1 VIRSRKIGPYL
12 ATMLVASNMVGSGIF
27 LLPATLASVGSIT
40 LIGWGIGSVGALLV
54 ALVLAR
60 LAAIAP
66 EAGGP
71 CAYAGEAMGRYMGFQ
86 ATVVY
91 WVSTWTGTIAVAVA
105 ATGYLA
111 SFFPSLAAPANA
123 AFATAAAIWL
133 LTIVNIVGPRFVCQ
147 VETVAVTIGLIP
159 ILLVVAVGWWF
170 FDGEIFRA
178 SWNVRHEPAIKAV
191 PGSLVLL
198 FWAFTGLEAASIATA
213 VVDNPRRN
221 VPIATIGG
229 VIIAALLYTG
239 STTVIMGLIPADKLA
254 RSTAPFADAVR
265 IVLGPGAAAL
275 VALAALL
282 KTLGTLG
289 GQVLCTAQTGKAGA
303 DRGLFPALFARVD
316 RAGIPVLNH
325 LLVAA
330 LMSAVVF
337 VTISP
342 TLGQQF
348 GKLIDVSTTLCLLFY
363 IYACVAMWHYTD
375 PVRDGA
381 AALRYRWIAL
391 FAMLFCLGVIALSD
405 TGLLAVSAIVVF
417 LTFPLYPF
425 FMRPA
430 ARVCAGAP
438 PE

>member
-1 VIRSRKIGPYL
+1 
-12 ATMLVASNMVGSGIF
+12 MLVASNMVGSGIF

-40 LIGWGIGSVGALLV
+40 LIGWGIGSAGALLI
-54 ALVLAR
+54 ALVLGK

-71 CAYAGEAMGRYMGFQ
+71 CAYAGEALGRYMGFQ
-86 ATVVY
+86 ATAIY
-91 WVSTWTGTIAVAVA
+91 WVSTWLGTIAIAVA

-111 SFFPSLAAPANA
+111 TFFPSLSPPLHA
-123 AFATAAAIWL
+123 AFAAAGAIWL

-147 VETVAVTIGLIP
+147 VETAAVSIGLIP
-159 ILLVVAVGWWF
+159 IVLVAVGGWWF
-170 FDGEIFRA
+170 FDAEVFRA
-178 SWNVRHEPAIKAV
+178 SWNVRHEPAVKVI

-213 VVDNPRRN
+213 VVENPRRN

-229 VIIAALLYTG
+229 VIIAALLYTA
-239 STTVIMGLIPADKLA
+239 SSTVIMGLIPADKLA

-303 DRGLFPALFARVD
+303 ERGLFPAVFGRVD

-325 LLVAA
+325 LLVAV
-330 LMSAVVF
+330 LMSGVVF
-337 VTISP
+337 MTKSP
-342 TLGQQF
+342 TLGEQF

-375 PVRDGA
+375 VKRDGA
-381 AALRYRWIAL
+381 AAVRYRWTAML
-391 FAMLFCLGVIALSD
+391 AMLFCLGVIAQSD
-405 TGLLAVSAIVVF
+405 AELLAISAVVVF
-417 LTFPLYPF
+417 ITFPLYPF

-430 ARVCAGAP
+430 G
-438 PE
+438 

>member
-1 VIRSRKIGPYL
+1 
-12 ATMLVASNMVGSGIF
+12 MLVASNMVGSGIF

-40 LIGWGIGSVGALLV
+40 LIGWGIGSVGALLI
-54 ALVLAR
+54 ALVLAK
-60 LAAIAP
+60 LATIAP

-71 CAYAGEAMGRYMGFQ
+71 CAYAGAAMGRYMGFQ
-86 ATVVY
+86 ATAVY
-91 WVSTWTGTIAVAVA
+91 WVSTWLGTIAIAVA

-111 SFFPSLAAPANA
+111 TFFPWLGPPTHA
-123 AFATAAAIWL
+123 AFATAGAIWL

-147 VETVAVTIGLIP
+147 VETAAVSIGLIP
-159 ILLVVAVGWWF
+159 IVLVAVGGWWF
-170 FDGEIFRA
+170 FDSDVFRA
-178 SWNVRHEPAIKAV
+178 SWNVRHEPAVKVI

-213 VVDNPRRN
+213 VVENPRRN

-229 VIIAALLYTG
+229 VIIAAVLYTA
-239 STTVIMGLIPADKLA
+239 SSTVIMGLIPADRLA
-254 RSTAPFADAVR
+254 RSSAPFADAVR

-303 DRGLFPALFARVD
+303 DRGLFPAVFGRVD

-330 LMSAVVF
+330 LMSVVVF
-337 VTISP
+337 MTISP
-342 TLGQQF
+342 TLGEQF
-348 GKLIDVSTTLCLLFY
+348 GKLIDVSTVLCLLFY
-363 IYACVAMWHYTD
+363 VYACVAMWHYTD
-375 PVRDGA
+375 LARDGA
-381 AALRYRWIAL
+381 AAVRYRWIAL
-391 FAMLFCLGVIALSD
+391 LAMLFCLGVIARSD
-405 TGLLAVSAIVVF
+405 AELLAMSAVVVF

-430 ARVCAGAP
+430 EPVS
-438 PE
+438 E